1 MADLGGQMLVLIVI
15 AFCLWLGL
23 LSLFRR
29 ANVPLAG
36 FVAALLSWA
45 VATLLLAWTI
55 EVLRRTGY
63 WPLV

>member
-1 MADLGGQMLVLIVI
+1 MADLVSQILVLILL

-23 LSLFRR
+23 LSTFRR
-29 ANVPLAG
+29 VNIPLAG

-45 VATLLLAWTI
+45 VATLSAAWTI
-55 EVLRRTGY
+55 DVLRRIGY